1 MKTVYKFIVL
11 LIFFSLISFRTA
23 ANPLPNAGILLAQND
38 YSADARPLTYP
49 NRQKI
54 YGTYTR
60 TYIQDN
66 RKTMGTFSGKNE
78 PGTLMLNAARPK
90 SGYNSAVLDQYT
102 TDKRSFN
109 ARKKQL
115 AEEVRKHNE
124 NLDWSNRE
132 RFSGDKRVYVTYT
145 RQNVVTGVRKYGTY
159 IGYGNP
165 HGIVAGNTRVA
176 PGYYHRDANGN
187 LVDDR
192 NFDQPKLHTH
202 TTDMNQFV
210 YQANDLA
217 EELRDNRED
226 DNEPYLR

>member
-1 MKTVYKFIVL
+1 MKIFYILIAL
-11 LIFFSLISFRTA
+11 LLFSGFASAQAPTA
-23 ANPLPNAGILLAQND
+23 TQASERLLVAQND
-38 YSADARPLTYP
+38 SSNYNSNSTYW
-49 NRQKI
+49 NGKKV

-60 TYIQDN
+60 TYAEDN
-66 RKTMGTFSGKNE
+66 RKSMGTFSGKIGPYALMQNE
-78 PGTLMLNAARPK
+78 AKPKHGYDPARM
-90 SGYNSAVLDQYT
+90 DQYT
-102 TDKRSFN
+102 TDKQTFN
-109 ARKKQL
+109 ARKKKL
-115 AEEVRKHNE
+115 AEEVRQHNE

-176 PGYYHRDANGN
+176 PGYYHRDANGD

-192 NFDQPKLHTH
+192 NFGEPKLHTH

>member
-1 MKTVYKFIVL
+1 MKIFYVL
-11 LIFFSLISFRTA
+11 IILLLFSGFAGAQAPTA
-23 ANPLPNAGILLAQND
+23 TPASKRLLLAQND
-38 YSADARPLTYP
+38 YSTDVRPLAYP

-60 TYIQDN
+60 TYMQDN

-78 PGTLMLNAARPK
+78 PGTLMQNAARPK

-102 TDKRSFN
+102 TDKGVFN
-109 ARKKQL
+109 TRKKQL
-115 AEEVRKHNE
+115 TEEIRKHNE

-176 PGYYHRDANGN
+176 PGYYHRDANGD

-192 NFDQPKLHTH
+192 NFGEPKLHTH